1 MKHTIQC
8 DIVSAQE
15 EIFSGEASMIFATGT
30 VGELGITPRHAPLI
44 TQLKPGPVRVQR
56 PDGEE
61 AFFFVGGGIL
71 EVMPHIVTIL
81 ADTAVRADDLDKAA
95 AVRAKEE
102 AERELADQTG
112 EIEVAEAQARQL
124 EAAAPLRAR
133 DHVRNTTTSYADG
146 QPATPPTHE

>member
-15 EIFSGEASMIFATGT
+15 EIFSGEASMVFATGA
-30 VGELGITPRHAPLI
+30 VGELGISPRHAPLI
-44 TQLKPGPVRVQR
+44 TQLKPGPVRVKQ

-71 EVMPHIVTIL
+71 EVMPHLVTVL
-81 ADTAVRADDLDKAA
+81 ADTAVRADDLDEAA

-112 EIEVAEAQARQL
+112 DIEVAEAQARLL
-124 EAAAPLRAR
+124 EAAAQLRALQQLR
-133 DHVRNTTTSYADG
+133 KKGSR
-146 QPATPPTHE
+146 